1 MDHPPADPRLAAVLA
16 AVDAA
21 NAADPDVEGG
31 APAALVYGERMSA
44 ELARLF
50 PEASDQL
57 RIAARGQHV
66 ERWKLPRA
74 DYPEGRAGYL
84 AWRTEQARRHAARV
98 DGFMAEAGYPEPDR
112 ARVAALLRKE
122 GIKRNP
128 ETQALE
134 DVICFVFLRWYF
146 ADFAAKHPDEDVQ
159 RIVAKT
165 ARKMSAEARARA
177 LAEFDLPPTLAAAF
191 VDQAEGPR

>member
-1 MDHPPADPRLAAVLA
+1 MQPAPTDPRLAAVLA
-16 AVDAA
+16 AIDAA
-21 NAADPDVEGG
+21 NAADPHPEADGR
-31 APAALVYGERMSA
+31 PAALVYGERMSA
-44 ELARLF
+44 ELERLH
-50 PEASDQL
+50 PDASEHL

-66 ERWKLPRA
+66 ERWKLPR
-74 DYPEGRAGYL
+74 DGYPEGRAGYL

-98 DGFMAEAGYPEPDR
+98 DGLMADAGYPEPDR
-112 ARVAALLRKE
+112 DRVAALLRKE

-146 ADFAAKHPDEDVQ
+146 ADFAAKHPADEVL

-165 ARKMSAEARARA
+165 ARKMSPEARARA
-177 LAEFDLPPTLAAAF
+177 GAEFALPQPLAAALS
-191 VDQAEGPR
+191 D